1 MQRGIREPN
10 KLQNAPDS
18 ALGHC
23 DVLLSVTFSR
33 AGVSYLQ
40 GQEVFQCLF
49 ESLLQ
54 FSVYPLDKVNHPYNP
69 KLFSVASEHSARTG
83 PFGFPSVLRSR
94 MLDTV
99 LVHITLQMQ
108 KTPMSEQSCGGGIYG
123 LVLFFHYV
131 RARRYVAAGGQV
143 T

>member
-1 MQRGIREPN
+1 MSQTSYKTRLTRHLAIVTFCF
-10 KLQNAPDS
+10 L
-18 ALGHC
+18 
-23 DVLLSVTFSR
+23 LLSAEQEYLIYRGRKYFS
-33 AGVSYLQ
+33 V
-40 GQEVFQCLF
+40 CLNH
-49 ESLLQ
+49 LLQ